1 MLGNGVVCIELSL
14 ALVTRSAG
22 PKGLPGGIPSWR
34 PAQPGRAV
42 SKCLGRKKGLD
53 RLMFCPRNVGEL
65 CLGPAFL
72 A

>member
-22 PKGLPGGIPSWR
+22 PKGLPGGTGIPSWR

-42 SKCLGRKKGLD
+42 SKCLGRRVWTD
-53 RLMFCPRNVGEL
+53 
-65 CLGPAFL
+65 
-72 A
+72 